1 MITYL
6 EGLPRSGKSLNCI
19 KDYVV
24 PALKQGRA
32 VQAYVD
38 GLNHEK
44 LADIAGITDEDCQ
57 RLLTVLTRD
66 QAKDITKHYKADSLV
81 VLDEAEQ
88 VWPSQ
93 RKPLEEALRQFITEH
108 GHYGLDIVLMGQTF
122 SELHLTWRSRT
133 AQKNFYLKRE
143 AAGKP
148 NEFSVTIQKPVMKGD
163 KRVLED
169 VQHIKGQPYDSLYFG
184 AYKSHT
190 DDTKNK
196 DTFIDERANVWN
208 NPILKKWLPVY
219 LGVFIVA
226 CYLVYDAFTGDALI
240 SDSVKQQT
248 QPVSAKQ
255 PLPPPP
261 IKQLPQ
267 QQEPIKTLPTNT
279 NTASNFSGSKQS
291 PKTPLFID
299 PNIIPDPQP
308 DLVDH
313 LSQTGRIRLTGY
325 MRFGNKS
332 QGWIEWR
339 SDSFAVLERISF
351 DTLKTLG
358 WTVLVNQD
366 MDMAILQNYHKRYIA
381 TSWPLPDPKGKTT
394 STQNDEI
401 KTAQIP

>member
-1 MITYL
+1 MHV
-6 EGLPRSGKSLNCI
+6 RKN
-19 KDYVV
+19 
-24 PALKQGRA
+24 
-32 VQAYVD
+32 
-38 GLNHEK
+38 
-44 LADIAGITDEDCQ
+44 
-57 RLLTVLTRD
+57 
-66 QAKDITKHYKADSLV
+66 SLV
-81 VLDEAEQ
+81 IIDEAESTF
-88 VWPSQ
+88 PSE
-93 RKPLEEALRQFITEH
+93 RNKLELQLRTYIAEH
-108 GHYGLDIVLMGQTF
+108 GQHGHDIVLMGQDF
-122 SELHLTWRSRT
+122 KQLHTWWKART
-133 AQKNFYLKRE
+133 QQKNYYVKRT

-148 NEFSVTIQKPVMKGD
+148 NEFSVTIQMVVMKGD
-163 KRVLED
+163 KVTFEE
-169 VQHIKGQPYDSLYFG
+169 VQHIKGIEYDTDYFG
-184 AYKSHT
+184 AYASHKEGT
-190 DDTKNK
+190 TNK
-196 DTFIDERANVWN
+196 ETFIDERANVWN

-240 SDSVKQQT
+240 SESVKQQT
-248 QPVSAKQ
+248 QPVTAKQ

-267 QQEPIKTLPTNT
+267 QQQPTKVVATNT
-279 NTASNFSGSKQS
+279 NTTTNFSGSKQS

-308 DLVDH
+308 DLIDH